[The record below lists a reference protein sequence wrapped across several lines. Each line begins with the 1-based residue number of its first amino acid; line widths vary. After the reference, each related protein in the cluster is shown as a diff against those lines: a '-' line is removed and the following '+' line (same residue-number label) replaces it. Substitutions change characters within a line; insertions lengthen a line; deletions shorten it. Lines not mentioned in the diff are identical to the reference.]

1 MYEKNFTKL
10 IQNVVSDLS
19 LKSTYGDVFWVNN
32 SAVPNGS
39 VYQRMA
45 EGFSNEKV
53 CFKGVTKTGIAE
65 LMAVHHRAG
74 QSPYKLTSAMVG
86 IITDSVI
93 RRQVQHEQYSTGVTN
108 LITVVFDSFKLLS
121 TTLNA

>member
-1 MYEKNFTKL
+1 MYEKNFTLL
-10 IQNVVSDLS
+10 IQTVVSGLS
-19 LKSTYGDVFWVNN
+19 LKSTFGDIFWVNN
-32 SAVPNGS
+32 SSVISGS

-53 CFKGVTKTGIAE
+53 CFKGLTKTGIAE

-86 IITDSVI
+86 IITDSVV
-93 RRQVQHEQYSTGVTN
+93 RRQT
-108 LITVVFDSFKLLS
+108 
-121 TTLNA
+121 